1 MLDTGCRITGTVF
14 FQGSGIRHPASNI
27 NLQMKKIQR
36 YCTFL
41 FLGLAL
47 SAQAQMFEF
56 SARDAAKLPNR
67 KLIVIMQEEEPEM
80 VNRIKRDSE
89 KLARYRAL
97 ITYSNNLLKKTVTKF
112 WKASEPVEFRTL
124 KECLAIADTSQ
135 AYYTLEFS
143 SLRLNENTQLHYLKA
158 DTNNMYGLRRE
169 LMRRKEFGFLE
180 LRLIEKLKSAAFYTF
195 YTPSSA
201 PNEYDFITGV
211 QFISA
216 LVKEKLAEPKFS
228 TRDYELKIQQAN
240 RKLYNRILLADSNV
254 VNKQGKSYHYIREE
268 YDSLSLY
275 ELSDPKGIS
284 EKVQLND
291 TLYAYLNIVPY
302 VDPIARGQSFLGTSG
317 GNINDYEKTIYYMQL
332 VIDANSGALIYY
344 DKAEESV
351 VIVRDWKRFLRYSRE
366 STPFL
371 QNLKNNQTQNPN
383 NQVNPSPQQKYY
395 QNQYQQNNQY

>member
-1 MLDTGCRITGTVF
+1 
-14 FQGSGIRHPASNI
+14 
-27 NLQMKKIQR
+27 MKKFQVYTI
-36 YCTFL
+36 FL

-47 SAQAQMFEF
+47 NAPAQMFEF

-80 VNRIKRDSE
+80 VNRIKRDE
-89 KLARYRAL
+89 QKLARYRAL
-97 ITYSNNLLKKTVTKF
+97 IAYSNNLLKKTVTNF
-112 WKASEPVEFRTL
+112 WKAGQAVEYRTL
-124 KECLAIADTSQ
+124 KECLAIGDTSQ
-135 AYYTLEFS
+135 GYFTLEFS
-143 SLRLNENTQLHYLKA
+143 SLRLNENTQLHYLKP
-158 DTNNMYGLRRE
+158 DTSNMYGLRRE
-169 LMRRKEFGFLE
+169 LMHRKEFGFLE
-180 LRLIEKLKSAAFYTF
+180 LRLIEKLKASAFYTF

-211 QFISA
+211 QFISE
-216 LVKEKLAEPKFS
+216 LVKEKLADTKFS

-240 RKLYNRILLADSNV
+240 KKLFSRILLADSNV
-254 VNKQGKSYHYIREE
+254 VNKQGKSYKFIREE

-275 ELSDPKGIS
+275 ELSDPKGIV
-284 EKVQLND
+284 EKAQIND

-302 VDPIARGQSFLGTSG
+302 IDPIARGQSFLGTSG
-317 GNINDYEKTIYYMQL
+317 GNINDYEKTVYYMQL
-332 VIDANSGALIYY
+332 IIDVNTGSLIYY

-371 QNLKNNQTQNPN
+371 QNLKNNQNQNQN

-395 QNQYQQNNQY
+395 QNQYQQNQY